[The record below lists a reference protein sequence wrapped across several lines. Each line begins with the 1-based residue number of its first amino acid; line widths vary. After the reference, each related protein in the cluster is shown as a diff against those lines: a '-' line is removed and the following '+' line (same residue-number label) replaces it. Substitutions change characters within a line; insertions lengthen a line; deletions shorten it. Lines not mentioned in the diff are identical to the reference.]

1 VTTADFRV
9 GLEAAVALFLGR
21 PGALARFDVSLE
33 GFWRSF
39 AAILLVLPSF
49 AVALIAEGSFQIAEM
64 VSRGIPE
71 TEFPWG
77 SFAAER
83 LVALSLEWVAL
94 PVVLALVAR
103 RLGIAARFVPF
114 VVARNWGTA
123 VSSALYA
130 VPALLFVA
138 GVLRA
143 DVTQILGL
151 VVILVAL
158 QYQYRIARQTLAV
171 PPGMAIAVVVLDVVL
186 GLVVMLSVARLWPA

>member
-1 VTTADFRV
+1 MTTADFRIGV
-9 GLEAAVALFLGR
+9 EAAVALLLGR

-49 AVALIAEGSFQIAEM
+49 AIVVIAEGMFQSDDM

-83 LVALSLEWVAL
+83 LVSLGLEWIAL
-94 PVVLALVAR
+94 PVVIALLAR

-114 VVARNWGTA
+114 IVARNWGTA

-130 VPALLFVA
+130 VPTLLFVA
-138 GVLRA
+138 GILGA
-143 DVTQILGL
+143 DLTQILGL
-151 VVILVAL
+151 AVVLVAV
-158 QYQYRIARQTLAV
+158 QYQYRIARQALAV
-171 PPGMAIAVVVLDVVL
+171 PPAMAIAVVVLDVVL

>member
-1 VTTADFRV
+1 MTTADFRV
-9 GLEAAVALFLGR
+9 GLAAAVALFLGR

-49 AVALIAEGSFQIAEM
+49 AVAVVAEGSFQGAEM
-64 VSRGIPE
+64 AANGLPAE
-71 TEFPWG
+71 DFPWG

-83 LVALSLEWVAL
+83 LVSLSLEWIAL
-94 PVVLALVAR
+94 PVVLALIAR
-103 RLGIAARFVPF
+103 RLGIAPRFVPF
-114 VVARNWGTA
+114 IVARNWGAA

-130 VPALLFVA
+130 IPALLFVA

-151 VVILVAL
+151 AVVLVAL
-158 QYQYRIARQTLAV
+158 QYQYRIARQALAV
-171 PPGMAIAVVVLDVVL
+171 PPGMAVAVVVLDVVL